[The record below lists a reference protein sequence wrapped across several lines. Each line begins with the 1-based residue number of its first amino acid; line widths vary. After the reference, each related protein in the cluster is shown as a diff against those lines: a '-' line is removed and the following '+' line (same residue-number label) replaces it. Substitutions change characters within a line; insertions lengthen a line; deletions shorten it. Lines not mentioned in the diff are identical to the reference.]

1 MNPLVFSEN
10 KPSAWRQA
18 SHRKSVLCSVGVYIY
33 IYISLKCIRYH
44 LSKYEFFFY
53 IQLQPQHTVH
63 SVVVYCSYKSRT
75 QTHGYQTGS
84 IQFGM

>member
-1 MNPLVFSEN
+1 MN
-10 KPSAWRQA
+10 
-18 SHRKSVLCSVGVYIY
+18 
-33 IYISLKCIRYH
+33 
-44 LSKYEFFFY
+44 FFLY

-75 QTHGYQTGS
+75 QTHGYQTAGS